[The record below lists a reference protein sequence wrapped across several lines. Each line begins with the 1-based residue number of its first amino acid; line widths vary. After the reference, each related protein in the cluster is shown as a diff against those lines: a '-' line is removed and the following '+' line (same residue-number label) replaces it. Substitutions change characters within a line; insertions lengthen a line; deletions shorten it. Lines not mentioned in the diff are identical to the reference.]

1 MEISR
6 TKTEKRLD
14 KIEEAWK
21 KESRTRLIKEKLCA
35 EIYKYDGLWLMEEQI
50 ESKLEKMETDPGK
63 RAALK
68 CPWQYRQKVIS
79 VCPSDKKKLF
89 FLSEKGQVKSAKEL
103 TENLKR
109 LLRQLRNYKTVIRSS
124 AEQHFPIAISQNKFH
139 EEKHRLKILS
149 PKEVEKLLKKKQIFS
164 KKKNLMN
171 IKNWM
176 LPSQHQ
182 FRSL

>member
-35 EIYKYDGLWLMEEQI
+35 EIHKYDGLWLMEEQI
-50 ESKLEKMETDPGK
+50 ESKLEKMETDSGK

-89 FLSEKGQVKSAKEL
+89 FFWKGSGKVSERVNWKLEKSF
-103 TENLKR
+103 
-109 LLRQLRNYKTVIRSS
+109 KTI
-124 AEQHFPIAISQNKFH
+124 K
-139 EEKHRLKILS
+139 
-149 PKEVEKLLKKKQIFS
+149 KLQDCY
-164 KKKNLMN
+164 
-171 IKNWM
+171 
-176 LPSQHQ
+176 
-182 FRSL
+182 